1 MYVKMNSSNKYINEQ
16 EVENEILEEI
26 LHELLI
32 MYYYDSN
39 GDICLVNKNDFDLVK
54 KHIMSQI

>member
-1 MYVKMNSSNKYINEQ
+1 MEKMNSSNKYINEQ